1 MLNKEYIEHPKV
13 DSNESIYKNIVMYM
27 NKYIEHPRHDNNIIY
42 RHIERCRNIYI
53 DHNISKVKK
62 QIMGIM

>member
-42 RHIERCRNIYI
+42 RHIEMYRNIYRP
-53 DHNISKVKK
+53 
-62 QIMGIM
+62 